1 MSLEA
6 PRLHGDELQDRIEPR
21 PVRETRLV
29 YRGRVWDV
37 RRDTVDLG
45 EAGAVERDYVE
56 HTGAV
61 AVLALRQDRGLD
73 EILMVQQYRHPVR
86 ALEWEL
92 PAGLLD
98 VEGEPPQEAAA
109 RELAEEADLV
119 ARRWDV
125 LVDYVSSPGGMSEAL
140 RIFLARD
147 LADVPVADRHDRA
160 AEEAG
165 MPARWVPLDGA
176 VEAVLAGRVRNATSV
191 VGVLAARQLGEH
203 GWRGLRGA
211 DAPWPAHPGPA
222 YRDDA

>member
-1 MSLEA
+1 MSLDA
-6 PRLHGDELQDRIEPR
+6 PRRSGDDLEDRIEPR
-21 PVRETRLV
+21 PVRHTRLV
-29 YRGRVWDV
+29 YEGRVWDV

-45 EAGAVERDYVE
+45 EAGEVERDYVE

-61 AVLALRQDRGLD
+61 AVLALRQDRGVD

-98 VEGEPPQEAAA
+98 VEGEPPHEAAA

-119 ARRWDV
+119 AMRWDV

-140 RIFLARD
+140 RIYLARE
-147 LADVPVADRHDRA
+147 LADVPHDERHARE

-165 MPARWVPLDGA
+165 MPACWVSLEEA
-176 VEAVLAGRVRNATSV
+176 VQAVLAGRVRNATAV
-191 VGVLAARQLGEH
+191 VGVLAARQLAQRA
-203 GWRGLRGA
+203 WVGLRA
-211 DAPWPAHPGPA
+211 VDAPWPAHPGSGTTDHA
-222 YRDDA
+222 

>member
-1 MSLEA
+1 M
-6 PRLHGDELQDRIEPR
+6 RH
-21 PVRETRLV
+21 TRLV
-29 YRGRVWDV
+29 YEGRVWDV

-45 EAGAVERDYVE
+45 EAGEVERDYVE

-98 VEGEPPQEAAA
+98 VDGEHPQEAAA

-119 ARRWDV
+119 AARWDV

-140 RIFLARD
+140 RIYLARD
-147 LADVPVADRHDRA
+147 LNDVPHDDRHDRE

-165 MPARWVPLDGA
+165 MPACWVALDEA
-176 VEAVLAGRVRNATSV
+176 VEAVLAGRVRNATAV
-191 VGVLAARQLGEH
+191 VGVLAARQIGER
-203 GWRGLRGA
+203 GWTGLRPA
-211 DAPWPAHPGPA
+211 DAPWSAHPDGRPSDHA
-222 YRDDA
+222 

>member
-1 MSLEA
+1 MSLDA
-6 PRLHGDELQDRIEPR
+6 PRRSGVDLQDRIEPR
-21 PVRETRLV
+21 PVRHTRLV
-29 YRGRVWDV
+29 YEGRVWDV

-45 EAGAVERDYVE
+45 DAGEVERDYVE

-98 VEGEPPQEAAA
+98 VQGEPPHQAAS

-119 ARRWDV
+119 AERWDV
-125 LVDYVSSPGGMSEAL
+125 LVDYVSSPGGLSEAL
-140 RIFLARD
+140 RIYLARD
-147 LADVPVADRHDRA
+147 LADVPRHDRHDRE

-165 MPARWVPLDGA
+165 MPACWVPLDEA
-176 VEAVLAGRVRNATSV
+176 VDAVLAGRVRNATSV
-191 VGVLAARQLGEH
+191 VGVLAARQLRDR
-203 GWRGLRGA
+203 GWSGLRPL
-211 DAPWPAHPGPA
+211 DAPWPAHPDGQASDPA
-222 YRDDA
+222 